1 LSGRKYP
8 EASVQCVT
16 SRRSADAVTQAG
28 DASLLGAMLTAEES
42 ALLLEPVTD
51 DTDAASFTGRR
62 EGMNCAFEAVEGVG
76 GPRHAYLKGLVIIV
90 SAGFT
95 FGHDDLP
102 PVGPGAITRT
112 RQRQFQP
119 LLQKASD
126 RSCPANKI
134 ATGQKRRLTPQIKR
148 EFKRRA
154 AIEPVIG
161 HLKEH
166 HRMGRNHLAHAS
178 GDAANA
184 VLAAAGYNFR
194 RLLAWLRFLL
204 LRILI
209 ALGLADQFKLA

>member
-1 LSGRKYP
+1 MSKCP

-62 EGMNCAFEAVEGVG
+62 EGMNCAFEAVEGMG

-126 RSCPANKI
+126 RSCPSDKI

-154 AIEPVIG
+154 A
-161 HLKEH
+161 KR
-166 HRMGRNHLAHAS
+166 RMIQPTCS
-178 GDAANA
+178 
-184 VLAAAGYNFR
+184 V
-194 RLLAWLRFLL
+194 
-204 LRILI
+204 
-209 ALGLADQFKLA
+209 